1 MGYTYR
7 PRADYSYTE
16 YSQTQVDNFIADRLD
31 SYTGVDSS
39 DPKNTLEEISLFKNC
54 MGLLV
59 EMTVTNRAMF
69 IAPVTI
75 VYYKKKLTDRDL
87 VRVDCTVENSRLHI
101 DADL

>member
-1 MGYTYR
+1 
-7 PRADYSYTE
+7 
-16 YSQTQVDNFIADRLD
+16 
-31 SYTGVDSS
+31 
-39 DPKNTLEEISLFKNC
+39 
-54 MGLLV
+54 
-59 EMTVTNRAMF
+59 MTVTNRAMF